1 LRLFFLKEKF
11 YSLVRLNCKFGV
23 LIIFSHITVGTN
35 NLSKSGKFYNSIL
48 IPLGY
53 IKREVTPDGGPKSC
67 CWASKEVQLPR
78 FPSLSIN
85 KEVATSGN
93 GSMVSF
99 LAPDITSVNTSYA
112 AAFKFGGIDEGEP
125 NNRENYGTGYYGAYI
140 RDPDGNKIHI
150 VYRGDI

>member
-1 LRLFFLKEKF
+1 
-11 YSLVRLNCKFGV
+11 
-23 LIIFSHITVGTN
+23 LI
-35 NLSKSGKFYNSIL
+35 
-48 IPLGY
+48 GY
-53 IKREVTPDGGPKSC
+53 IQREVTPDGGPKSC

-78 FPSLSIN
+78 FYVYEPFN

-140 RDPDGNKIHI
+140 RDPDGNKLHI